1 MVQAITVAPS
11 ADGWTVK
18 SEPFDNEMFFR
29 SGANAE
35 AAARS
40 LGAKIAGEGATVEI
54 RILLRDGSLGGR
66 FACVPHHSS
75 RQ

>member
-1 MVQAITVAPS
+1 MIQAITIAPS
-11 ADGWTVK
+11 ADGWMVK
-18 SEPFDNEMFFR
+18 SETFDSEMFFR

-54 RILLRDGSLGGR
+54 RIVLRDGSLGGR
-66 FACVPHHSS
+66 FACVPSPS